1 MKYHKDYFMNNNI
14 TLHSYEQGINQ
25 YISGTANET
34 NGVVKDWIDQFLSL
48 LPTNAQIIEIGSA
61 FGRDAKYIES
71 CGFSVD
77 RTDAT
82 IGFVHLLQNEGHL
95 VHKFNILTDDFSSP
109 YDLVFANAVFLH
121 FNHEE
126 LIGVLKKVE
135 ANLNSH
141 GILAFSV
148 KHGTGDEWTNEKVGN
163 PRYFCYWQKETLQS
177 LLESLNFEVVYL
189 SQDDKFLQI
198 TARKK

>member
-1 MKYHKDYFMNNNI
+1 MNNTSLNNI
-14 TLHSYEQGINQ
+14 TLQSYEQGINQ

-34 NGVVKDWIDQFLSL
+34 NGVVKDWIDQFLKL
-48 LPTNAQIIEIGSA
+48 VPTNAQIIEIGSA

-95 VHKFNILTDDFSSP
+95 VGKFNILTDDFTSQ

-126 LIGVLKKVE
+126 LVGVLKKVWL
-135 ANLNSH
+135 NLNSH

-148 KHGTGDEWTNEKVGN
+148 KHGKGDEWTSEKIGN
-163 PRYFCYWQKETLQS
+163 PRYFCYWQKETIQP
-177 LLESLNFEVVYL
+177 LLESLNFEVVYF

>member
-1 MKYHKDYFMNNNI
+1 MNITSLNNI
-14 TLHSYEQGINQ
+14 TLHSYEQGISQ
-25 YISGTANET
+25 YISGTASET

-48 LPTNAQIIEIGSA
+48 LPPNAQIIEIGSA

-82 IGFVHLLQNEGHL
+82 IGFIHLLQNEGHL
-95 VHKFNILTDDFSSP
+95 VSKFNILTDDFTSQ

-126 LIGVLKKVE
+126 LVGVLKKVWL
-135 ANLNSH
+135 NLNSH

-148 KHGTGDEWTNEKVGN
+148 KHGTGEEWTSEKIGN
-163 PRYFCYWQKETLQS
+163 PRYFCYWQKETMQPV
-177 LLESLNFEVVYL
+177 LESLNFEVLYL